1 MIRQALVAAGM
12 LCFAAVPAFS
22 AMLFT
27 LGNSPFSAAAGDTVT
42 FQGTITPDAGQ
53 DTFLTGISYAYSG
66 GAGAY
71 LTGDVLT
78 FFGNV
83 PGLFLTT
90 DPAYTGVV
98 FSVAIDP
105 LTPAGTYSGT
115 VTLRGGADE
124 FADNP
129 IVSSAFRVVVTP
141 EPETL
146 GLGIAGMALVALVRI
161 RGRRA

>member
-1 MIRQALVAAGM
+1 M
-12 LCFAAVPAFS
+12 LI
-22 AMLFT
+22 T
-27 LGNSPFSAAAGDTVT
+27 LSNSPFTAIPGDTVT
-42 FQGTITPDAGQ
+42 FQGTITPDTAF

-66 GAGAY
+66 GAGTY

-78 FFGNV
+78 FFNNV

-90 DPAYTGVV
+90 DPACTGPV
-98 FSVAIDP
+98 FSIDVSP

-129 IVSSAFRVVVTP
+129 VVSSNFTVVVTP

-146 GLGIAGMALVALVRI
+146 GLGMAGVALLALVRF

>member
-1 MIRQALVAAGM
+1 MIRQAWVAAGM
-12 LCFAAVPAFS
+12 LYFAAVPAFS

-27 LGNSPFSAAAGDTVT
+27 LGNSPFTAAAGDTVT

-90 DPAYTGVV
+90 DPAYTGAV

-105 LTPAGTYSGT
+105 LTPPGTYNGT

-129 IVSSAFRVVVTP
+129 IVSSAFQVVVAP

-146 GLGIAGMALVALVRI
+146 GIAGIALVALVRL
-161 RGRRA
+161 RTRRA

>member
-1 MIRQALVAAGM
+1 MIKQALVAVGM
-12 LCFAAVPAFS
+12 LSFASVPAYS

-27 LGNSPFSAAAGDTVT
+27 LGNSPFNAAAGDTVT

-90 DPAYTGVV
+90 DPAYSGAV
-98 FSVAIDP
+98 FSVAIDQ
-105 LTPAGTYSGT
+105 LTPPGTYNGT

-129 IVSSAFRVVVTP
+129 IVSSPFRVVVAP

-146 GLGIAGMALVALVRI
+146 GIAGIALVALVRL
-161 RGRRA
+161 RTRRA

>member
-1 MIRQALVAAGM
+1 MIKQALVAAGM
-12 LCFAAVPAFS
+12 LYFAAVPAFS

-27 LGNSPFSAAAGDTVT
+27 LENSPFTAAAGDTVT

-105 LTPAGTYSGT
+105 LTPPGTYNGT

-129 IVSSAFRVVVTP
+129 IVSSAFRVVVAP
-141 EPETL
+141 EPET
-146 GLGIAGMALVALVRI
+146 LGIAGMALVALVRL
-161 RGRRA
+161 RTRRA

>member
-1 MIRQALVAAGM
+1 MTKQALVAAGM
-12 LCFAAVPAFS
+12 LYFAAVPAYS

-27 LGNSPFSAAAGDTVT
+27 LGNSPFNAAAGDTVT

-90 DPAYTGVV
+90 DPPYTGPV
-98 FSVAIDP
+98 FSIAIDP
-105 LTPAGTYSGT
+105 LTPPGTYNGT

-129 IVSSAFRVVVTP
+129 IVSSAFRVVVAP

-146 GLGIAGMALVALVRI
+146 GIAGIALVVLVRL
-161 RGRRA
+161 RTRRA

>member
-1 MIRQALVAAGM
+1 MIKQALVAAGM
-12 LCFAAVPAFS
+12 LYFAAVPAYS

-27 LGNSPFSAAAGDTVT
+27 LGNSPFNAAAGDTVT

-90 DPAYTGVV
+90 DPAYSGAV
-98 FSVAIDP
+98 FSVAIDQ
-105 LTPAGTYSGT
+105 LTPPGTYNGT

-129 IVSSAFRVVVTP
+129 IVSSAFRVVVAP

-146 GLGIAGMALVALVRI
+146 GIAGIALVALVRL
-161 RGRRA
+161 RTRRV

>member
-1 MIRQALVAAGM
+1 MTKQALVAAGM
-12 LCFAAVPAFS
+12 LYFAAVPAYS

-27 LGNSPFSAAAGDTVT
+27 LGNSPFNAAAGDTVT

-90 DPAYTGVV
+90 DPAYSGAV
-98 FSVAIDP
+98 FSVAIDQ
-105 LTPAGTYSGT
+105 LTPPGTYNGT

-129 IVSSAFRVVVTP
+129 IVSSAFRVVVAP

-146 GLGIAGMALVALVRI
+146 GIAGIALVALVRL
-161 RGRRA
+161 RTRRA